1 MTIAWWKRC
10 RIVQRALCLF
20 LVPARTLPRADRASF
35 SVSSARRAGYLIVYT
50 PFAKLCWHEAP
61 SDEMD
66 VKGEAIMRQ
75 CWGAFYRVI
84 LITIQI
90 FLANGQISR

>member
-1 MTIAWWKRC
+1 MLTRREVLHQTGGFDASLGGTLAD
-10 RIVQRALCLF
+10 VDLCLKM
-20 LVPARTLPRADRASF
+20 
-35 SVSSARRAGYLIVYT
+35 RRAGYLIVYT
-50 PFAKLCWHEAP
+50 PLAKLCWHEAP

-66 VKGEAIMRQ
+66 VKGEAIMREH
-75 CWGAFYRVI
+75 WGAFYRVI